1 MSQSTLY
8 KRQRQVSVQHTHGAV
23 GSTTFPPPAV
33 HISATEVGHRVTIQ
47 GNLTVSAGGNE
58 VPESRTILEVLD
70 STRRVNSGVL
80 GGSNTDQEMALQELE
95 TVHCLLRH
103 VQYYEI

>member
-1 MSQSTLY
+1 M
-8 KRQRQVSVQHTHGAV
+8 

-33 HISATEVGHRVTIQ
+33 HISATEVGHRVVIQ

-70 STRRVNSGVL
+70 STRRVGHSGVF

-95 TVHCLLRH
+95 TVHCF
-103 VQYYEI
+103 I